1 MNRNTQMGGGFI
13 KTVIVLLI
21 VFAGGLV
28 LFQYASSFFIKN
40 NIFSEIHDRIGM
52 IVGDSANMVEIQQSN
67 KALVKVLEEYQEMG
81 KVRISRD
88 DLKSCY
94 VKMDRDTGEISFYY
108 QYTLILD
115 LIVTQTTEHVKRH
128 GILQ

>member
-1 MNRNTQMGGGFI
+1 
-13 KTVIVLLI
+13 
-21 VFAGGLV
+21 
-28 LFQYASSFFIKN
+28 
-40 NIFSEIHDRIGM
+40 M

-67 KALVKVLEEYQEMG
+67 KALIKVLEEYQEMG